1 MIIRKFRNDHAFRIN
16 ATTTANTAINGVY
29 AVGNLV
35 FGIINSSYWFIT
47 MGAYFLV
54 LCGMR
59 IGCISALHSKNEK
72 KIYVGRLVGL
82 LLIFMCITLIGSVIL
97 SDRQDV
103 ITPVHKI
110 IMIAIAAFTTVKT
123 TIAIVNVIKARKIG
137 NPIWSAI
144 RNISCAD
151 TAVSIL
157 TMQRSMLV
165 SFGEMETGTIKLM
178 NLLTG
183 IAVCI
188 FVLVLGVRLF
198 KKKSVKQ

>member
-1 MIIRKFRNDHAFRIN
+1 MIIKQLKNDRAFRIN
-16 ATTTANTAINGVY
+16 AITTTNTIINGLY

-59 IGCISALHSKNEK
+59 ICCISALHSKNEK

-82 LLIFMCITLIGSVIL
+82 LLIFLCITLIGSVIL

-103 ITPVHKI
+103 ITPIHKI
-110 IMIAIAAFTTVKT
+110 IMIAIAAFTTAKT
-123 TIAIVNVIKARKIG
+123 TMAVVNIIKVRKTGNAI
-137 NPIWSAI
+137 WTAI

-151 TAVSIL
+151 AAVSIL

-188 FVLVLGVRLF
+188 FVLVLGVRLL
-198 KKKSVKQ
+198 KKRKTK